1 MLVMIQQMAAAG
13 HSVAARNFLQG
24 RRPIHQHCK
33 SYMMLRKGLKHAQVH
48 QRNFLN
54 DIVVSE
60 SLVGMH
66 CLF

>member
-13 HSVAARNFLQG
+13 HSVAAREFLQG

-48 QRNFLN
+48 QRNF
-54 DIVVSE
+54 
-60 SLVGMH
+60 
-66 CLF
+66 